1 MDLFSFLRLKKEIKK
16 TDGMTHAD
24 RTITDGL
31 LIQKMIQLDESVP
44 VTEKGSITLTNSLVY
59 PFNNSVASVSLQK
72 PQNNSEYLVVAEV
85 TQASGNPGEII
96 ITDKLTN
103 GFKIQYTGS
112 AKAVIVKYSIIG
124 GVIK

>member
-1 MDLFSFLRLKKEIKK
+1 MDLFSSIRLKKIVKK
-16 TDGMTHAD
+16 ESEAVQAD

-31 LIQKMIQLDESVP
+31 LIQKMLQLDDAFP
-44 VTEKGSITLTNSLVY
+44 ATERGTVSLTNTLAF
-59 PFNNSVASVSLQK
+59 PFNNSVKSVSLAVNQK
-72 PQNNSEYLVVAEV
+72 DTNYIVVAEI
-85 TQASGNPGEII
+85 TSASGNPGEIV

-112 AKAVIVKYSIIG
+112 AKSATVKYAIIG

>member
-1 MDLFSFLRLKKEIKK
+1 MDLFSFIRLKKIVKK
-16 TDGMTHAD
+16 ESEAVQAD

-31 LIQKMIQLDESVP
+31 LIQKMLQLDDAFP
-44 VTEKGSITLTNSLVY
+44 ATERGTVNLTNTLAF
-59 PFNNSVASVSLQK
+59 PFNNSVKSVSLAVNQK
-72 PQNNSEYLVVAEV
+72 DTNYIVVAEI
-85 TQASGNPGEII
+85 TSASGNPGEIV

-112 AKAVIVKYSIIG
+112 AKSATVKYAIIG